1 MRGLVSSGLIVLMAA
16 TACSS
21 QADPQ
26 PPPSVSQSATPQAP
40 TTPPT
45 VNQARVIATGLK
57 SPWGLAFLPD
67 GSALV
72 TLRDSG
78 LIERVVPSAT
88 ASAQVTTVGQVPG
101 VNHQAGGENGLLG
114 IAVEPGPDP
123 KAAYVYYS
131 TAAENRIAS
140 MSWDGSRLGPP
151 QTILSGI
158 PAGPFH
164 DGGRMV
170 FGPDGYLYVGTGDAR
185 DSASAQRRS
194 SLGGKILR
202 ITTSGAA
209 APGNPF
215 GDSPVWTL
223 GHRNIQGLAFDAQQ
237 RLWASEF
244 GEKTH
249 DELNLIT
256 KGANYGWPK
265 YEGKGNDPAYADPYV
280 QWPTEEASPSGLAII
295 GDWAYMAALR
305 GKRLWQVGIANPTP
319 VGPFDLFVGK
329 YGRLRTP
336 AVAPDGS
343 LWIVTS
349 NTDGRANPS
358 PGDDRIVAFTVT

>member
-1 MRGLVSSGLIVLMAA
+1 MRGLVSSGLIVLMAV

-21 QADPQ
+21 QAVPQ
-26 PPPSVSQSATPQAP
+26 PTPSVSQSATPQAP
-40 TTPPT
+40 TAPPT

-78 LIERVVPSAT
+78 LIKRVVPGAT

-101 VNHQAGGENGLLG
+101 VNHQADGENGLLG
-114 IAVEPGPDP
+114 IAVEPGPSP
-123 KAAYVYYS
+123 KSAYVYYS
-131 TAAENRIAS
+131 TAADNRIAS
-140 MSWDGSRLGPP
+140 MNWDGSRLGAP

-158 PAGPFH
+158 PVGPFH

-223 GHRNIQGLAFDAQQ
+223 GHRNVQGLAFDAQQ

-280 QWPTEEASPSGLAII
+280 QWPTAEASPSGLAII

-349 NTDGRANPS
+349 NTDGRADPS
-358 PGDDRIVAFTVT
+358 PGDDRIVAFAVT

>member
-1 MRGLVSSGLIVLMAA
+1 M
-16 TACSS
+16 
-21 QADPQ
+21 
-26 PPPSVSQSATPQAP
+26 
-40 TTPPT
+40 
-45 VNQARVIATGLK
+45 
-57 SPWGLAFLPD
+57 
-67 GSALV
+67 
-72 TLRDSG
+72 
-78 LIERVVPSAT
+78 
-88 ASAQVTTVGQVPG
+88 
-101 VNHQAGGENGLLG
+101 
-114 IAVEPGPDP
+114 
-123 KAAYVYYS
+123 
-131 TAAENRIAS
+131 
-140 MSWDGSRLGPP
+140 
-151 QTILSGI
+151 
-158 PAGPFH
+158 
-164 DGGRMV
+164 
-170 FGPDGYLYVGTGDAR
+170 
-185 DSASAQRRS
+185 
-194 SLGGKILR
+194 
-202 ITTSGAA
+202 
-209 APGNPF
+209 
-215 GDSPVWTL
+215 WTL

-319 VGPFDLFVGK
+319 AGPFDLFVGK

>member
-123 KAAYVYYS
+123 KAMPS
-131 TAAENRIAS
+131 S
-140 MSWDGSRLGPP
+140 
-151 QTILSGI
+151 
-158 PAGPFH
+158 PF
-164 DGGRMV
+164 
-170 FGPDGYLYVGTGDAR
+170 
-185 DSASAQRRS
+185 S
-194 SLGGKILR
+194 
-202 ITTSGAA
+202 
-209 APGNPF
+209 
-215 GDSPVWTL
+215 
-223 GHRNIQGLAFDAQQ
+223 
-237 RLWASEF
+237 
-244 GEKTH
+244 
-249 DELNLIT
+249 
-256 KGANYGWPK
+256 
-265 YEGKGNDPAYADPYV
+265 
-280 QWPTEEASPSGLAII
+280 ASPSNPGLT
-295 GDWAYMAALR
+295 R
-305 GKRLWQVGIANPTP
+305 RP
-319 VGPFDLFVGK
+319 
-329 YGRLRTP
+329 RTSTTRP
-336 AVAPDGS
+336 PRRTAS
-343 LWIVTS
+343 
-349 NTDGRANPS
+349 RQ
-358 PGDDRIVAFTVT
+358 

>member
-26 PPPSVSQSATPQAP
+26 PTPSVSQSATPQAP

-185 DSASAQRRS
+185 DSPSAQRRS

-202 ITTSGAA
+202 ITTSGLPRQA
-209 APGNPF
+209 NPF

-223 GHRNIQGLAFDAQQ
+223 GHRNIQGWPSTRSNGCGQ
-237 RLWASEF
+237 ASSARRH
-244 GEKTH
+244 T
-249 DELNLIT
+249 
-256 KGANYGWPK
+256 
-265 YEGKGNDPAYADPYV
+265 
-280 QWPTEEASPSGLAII
+280 
-295 GDWAYMAALR
+295 
-305 GKRLWQVGIANPTP
+305 
-319 VGPFDLFVGK
+319 
-329 YGRLRTP
+329 
-336 AVAPDGS
+336 
-343 LWIVTS
+343 TS
-349 NTDGRANPS
+349 
-358 PGDDRIVAFTVT
+358 